1 MYDNVY
7 LLPSQP
13 EECPVNLVPLRKGPM
28 VLSMSIALLAAGCQ
42 RAEPPGTSAMP
53 PVVST
58 APVEPQASA
67 GLGLSGTV
75 RARVEAPLAFQVGG
89 RIAAR
94 RVDAGQTV
102 QAGQVLFELDP
113 SDLEQAV
120 RAAEADT
127 AAAEAALRTA
137 QADLERVRTL
147 AAQGFVSTQATD
159 RAQLAV
165 REATSRR
172 DAAQARLAQVRN
184 GRAYAQLRAPA
195 AGVVTDV
202 SAQPGQVVAAGQ
214 PVATLAQ
221 AGAREVEVFF
231 PDTVLPPATGQILLP
246 DGRTVALALREA
258 APMVDALART
268 RRARY
273 RADALPPELPL
284 GAVVSTLFTLPSQP
298 HAIVD
303 AGASP
308 VGIWRVPVG
317 ALDERAEG
325 PRLWRVRD
333 GRLQALPVRVLR
345 VDDRH
350 AVVAAAL
357 QTGERVVALGT
368 HLLQEGMAV
377 QERAR

>member
-1 MYDNVY
+1 MNVA
-7 LLPSQP
+7 
-13 EECPVNLVPLRKGPM
+13 PLRLGSM
-28 VLSMSIALLAAGCQ
+28 ALSMSIALLLAGCQ
-42 RAEPPGTSAMP
+42 RAEAPRGEAAPA
-53 PVVST
+53 VVAT
-58 APVEPQASA
+58 APVEPLGAA

-94 RVDAGQTV
+94 RVDAGQSV

-120 RAAEADT
+120 RAAEADA

-137 QADLERVRTL
+137 QADLERVRAL

-159 RAQLAV
+159 RAQLAT
-165 REATSRR
+165 REATARR

-202 SAQPGQVVAAGQ
+202 TGQPGQVVAAGQ

-231 PDTVLPPATGQILLP
+231 PDTVAPPAAGQARLP

-258 APMVDALART
+258 APMVDTLART

-273 RADALPPELPL
+273 RADGLPPELPL
-284 GAVVSTLFTLPSQP
+284 GSVVTTQFALPGP
-298 HAIVD
+298 GTTAPAD
-303 AGASP
+303 GASS
-308 VGIWRVPVG
+308 VATWRVPVG

-325 PRLWRVRD
+325 PRVWRVRD
-333 GRLQALPVRVLR
+333 GKLEAVPVRVLR
-345 VDDRH
+345 MDDRH
-350 AVVAAAL
+350 AVVAAPL
-357 QTGERVVALGT
+357 QAGERVVALGT
-368 HLLQEGMAV
+368 HLLQPGMAV

>member
-1 MYDNVY
+1 MNA
-7 LLPSQP
+7 Q
-13 EECPVNLVPLRKGPM
+13 PLRLGALVVSISM
-28 VLSMSIALLAAGCQ
+28 VALAAGCQ
-42 RAEPPGTSAMP
+42 RVGAPAAQAAP
-53 PVVST
+53 PVVATT
-58 APVEPQASA
+58 AVEPLAAA

-94 RVDAGQTV
+94 RVDAGQSV

-113 SDLEQAV
+113 ADLEQAV
-120 RAAEADT
+120 RAAEADV

-147 AAQGFVSTQATD
+147 AAQGFVSAQATD
-159 RAQLAV
+159 RAQLAA
-165 REATSRR
+165 REAASRR

-195 AGVVTDV
+195 AGVVTEV
-202 SAQPGQVVAAGQ
+202 TGQPGQVVAAGQ

-231 PDTVLPPATGQILLP
+231 PETVTPPATGQARLP

-258 APMVDALART
+258 APMVDTLART

-273 RADALPPELPL
+273 RADGLPAELPL
-284 GAVVSTLFTLPSQP
+284 GSVVSTQFALPGQP
-298 HAIVD
+298 TAPLD
-303 AGASP
+303 TGSSP
-308 VGIWRVPVG
+308 VGTWRVPVG

-325 PRLWRVRD
+325 PRVWRVRD
-333 GRLQALPVRVLR
+333 GKLEAVPVRVLR
-345 VDDRH
+345 LDDRH
-350 AVVAAAL
+350 AVVAAPL
-357 QTGERVVALGT
+357 QAGERVVALGT
-368 HLLQEGMAV
+368 HLLQPGMTV

>member
-1 MYDNVY
+1 MNIA
-7 LLPSQP
+7 
-13 EECPVNLVPLRKGPM
+13 PLRKAPM
-28 VLSMSIALLAAGCQ
+28 ALSMSIALLASGCQ
-42 RAEPPGTSAMP
+42 RADPPGAAATP
-53 PVVST
+53 TVVAT
-58 APVEPQASA
+58 ASVEPLSA
-67 GLGLSGTV
+67 AGMGLSGTV

-102 QAGQVLFELDP
+102 RAGQVLFELDP

-172 DAAQARLAQVRN
+172 DAAQARLAQIRN

-202 SAQPGQVVAAGQ
+202 TGQPGQVVAAGQ

-273 RADALPPELPL
+273 RADGLPPALPL
-284 GAVVSTLFTLPSQP
+284 GAVVATQFALPDPLNVS
-298 HAIVD
+298 AD
-303 AGASP
+303 AGASA
-308 VGIWRVPVG
+308 VGAWRVPVG
-317 ALDERAEG
+317 ALDERAQG
-325 PRLWRVRD
+325 PRVWRVRD
-333 GRLQALPVRVLR
+333 GKLEAVPVRVLR
-345 VDDRH
+345 MDDRH
-350 AVVAAAL
+350 AVVAAPLAA
-357 QTGERVVALGT
+357 GERVVALGT
-368 HLLQEGMAV
+368 HLLQPGMTV
-377 QERAR
+377 QERGQ

>member
-1 MYDNVY
+1 MNVA
-7 LLPSQP
+7 
-13 EECPVNLVPLRKGPM
+13 PLRKGPM

-42 RAEPPGTSAMP
+42 RAEQPRTDGAPA
-53 PVVST
+53 VVAT
-58 APVEPQASA
+58 AAVEPWASA

-75 RARVEAPLAFQVGG
+75 RARVEVPLAFQVGG

-120 RAAEADT
+120 RAAEADL

-147 AAQGFVSTQATD
+147 AAQGFVSAQATD
-159 RAQLAV
+159 RAQLAA

-195 AGVVTDV
+195 AGVVTEV
-202 SAQPGQVVAAGQ
+202 TGQPGQVVAAGQ

-231 PDTVLPPATGQILLP
+231 PETVTPPATGQARLP

-258 APMVDALART
+258 APMVDTLART

-273 RADALPPELPL
+273 RADGLPGELPL
-284 GAVVSTLFTLPSQP
+284 GSVVTTQFALSGQP
-298 HAIVD
+298 AT
-303 AGASP
+303 AAEGASP
-308 VGIWRVPVG
+308 VGTWRVPVG

-325 PRLWRVRD
+325 PRIWRVRD
-333 GRLQALPVRVLR
+333 GRLEAVPVRVLR

-350 AVVAAAL
+350 AVVAAPL
-357 QTGERVVALGT
+357 QAGERVVALGT
-368 HLLQEGMAV
+368 HLLQPGMAV

>member
-1 MYDNVY
+1 MNVA
-7 LLPSQP
+7 
-13 EECPVNLVPLRKGPM
+13 PLRKGPM

-42 RAEPPGTSAMP
+42 RAEPPSAHGAP
-53 PVVST
+53 PVVAT
-58 APVEPQASA
+58 ATVEPLAAA

-94 RVDAGQTV
+94 RVDAGQAV

-120 RAAEADT
+120 RAAEADV

-147 AAQGFVSTQATD
+147 AAQGFVSAQATD
-159 RAQLAV
+159 RAQLTL

-202 SAQPGQVVAAGQ
+202 TGQPGQVVAAGQ

-231 PDTVLPPATGQILLP
+231 PETVTPPATGQARLP

-273 RADALPPELPL
+273 RADGLPAELPL
-284 GAVVSTLFTLPSQP
+284 GSVVTTQFALPGQP
-298 HAIVD
+298 A
-303 AGASP
+303 AAASASP
-308 VGIWRVPVG
+308 VGTWRVPVG

-325 PRLWRVRD
+325 PRVWRVRD
-333 GRLQALPVRVLR
+333 GKLDAVPVRVLR

-350 AVVAAAL
+350 AVVAAPL
-357 QTGERVVALGT
+357 QAGERIVALGT
-368 HLLQEGMAV
+368 HLLQPGMTV